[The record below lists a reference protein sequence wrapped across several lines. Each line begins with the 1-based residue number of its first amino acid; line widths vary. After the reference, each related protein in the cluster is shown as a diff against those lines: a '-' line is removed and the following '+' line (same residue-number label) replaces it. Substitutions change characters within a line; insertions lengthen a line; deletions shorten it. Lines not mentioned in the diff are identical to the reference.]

1 MISGNYWI
9 LFWKFSHFFCRQFSF
24 ADALKQ
30 QPTASAESPGAT
42 AAPTAAATAA
52 RTAAPTAA
60 PTAAA
65 TAARIAKIRRARAD
79 QTAPPSAN
87 EKSPPPPANEK
98 LPPPP
103 ANKKPALL
111 TVHEKPPQSAAAPA
125 VHRVKKERA
134 KLEQLGPSP
143 VRRSGLNKISAA
155 TFAHIGRS
163 GEEEKYV
170 MGSGGEDSNASRQE
184 VVLFKYITK
193 CTGTKWFCTSTV
205 RNVPVPERYLGYR
218 QTSVVRYPFCGKQ
231 SLTRKYTLAAF
242 PQIGGGVFKFG
253 FYVMMKSSLQFEL
266 CIGHKNTVIRR
277 YRS

>member
-1 MISGNYWI
+1 M
-9 LFWKFSHFFCRQFSF
+9 FCRQFSF

-30 QPTASAESPGAT
+30 QPPASAESPGA
-42 AAPTAAATAA
+42 
-52 RTAAPTAA
+52 TAA

-87 EKSPPPPANEK
+87 EKLSPPPANEK
-98 LPPPP
+98 PALPP
-103 ANKKPALL
+103 NN
-111 TVHEKPPQSAAAPA
+111 EKLPQSAAVPA

-170 MGSGGEDSNASRQE
+170 MGSGGEDSNTSRQE
-184 VVLFKYITK
+184 VVL
-193 CTGTKWFCTSTV
+193 
-205 RNVPVPERYLGYR
+205 
-218 QTSVVRYPFCGKQ
+218 
-231 SLTRKYTLAAF
+231 
-242 PQIGGGVFKFG
+242 
-253 FYVMMKSSLQFEL
+253 
-266 CIGHKNTVIRR
+266 
-277 YRS
+277 